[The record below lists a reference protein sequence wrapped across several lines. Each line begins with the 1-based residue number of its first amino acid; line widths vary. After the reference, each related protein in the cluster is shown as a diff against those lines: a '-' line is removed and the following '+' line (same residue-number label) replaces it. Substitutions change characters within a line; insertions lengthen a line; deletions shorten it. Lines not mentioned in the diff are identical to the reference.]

1 VTAGAVTAG
10 AAAGAINV
18 GEEEVAAA
26 SDPAASACLR
36 ELVMI
41 AIWVIPLLANL
52 SITFTTSP

>member
-1 VTAGAVTAG
+1 MEAVAAGAVDAG
-10 AAAGAINV
+10 EAEI
-18 GEEEVAAA
+18 AAA
-26 SDPAASACLR
+26 SDPAASACRR

>member
-1 VTAGAVTAG
+1 MAAG
-10 AAAGAINV
+10 AAEGTADGVEAA
-18 GEEEVAAA
+18 EVAAGP
-26 SDPAASACLR
+26 DPAASACLLR